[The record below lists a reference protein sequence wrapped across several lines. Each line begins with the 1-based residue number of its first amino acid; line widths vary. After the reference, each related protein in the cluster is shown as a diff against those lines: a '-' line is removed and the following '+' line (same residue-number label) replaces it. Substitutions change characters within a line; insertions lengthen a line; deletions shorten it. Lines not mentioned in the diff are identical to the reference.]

1 VSSYRTVLV
10 GTDGSASSFRAV
22 ERAAELAAAT
32 GARLLI
38 ASAFQPLS
46 TREQERAAGQ
56 LGEDAYQVVGSHPA
70 EDALREASALAARS
84 GAAKDTIDTVAEQ
97 ADAVDLLVDLIGNRN
112 VDLCVVGNRGLNG
125 LAGRLLGSVPAS
137 ISHRASCDVLIV
149 HTTGGK
155 R

>member
-1 VSSYRTVLV
+1 MSSYRTVLV

-22 ERAAELAAAT
+22 ERAA
-32 GARLLI
+32 GALR
-38 ASAFQPLS
+38 
-46 TREQERAAGQ
+46 
-56 LGEDAYQVVGSHPA
+56 EDAYQVVGSHPA

-84 GAAKDTIDTVAEQ
+84 GANTAAIDTVAEQ
-97 ADAVDLLVDLIGNRN
+97 GDPVDLLVELIGKRE
-112 VDLCVVGNRGLNG
+112 VDLCVVGNRGLNS
-125 LAGRLLGSVPAS
+125 LAGRLLGSVPAN